1 MQSLTDLENKL
12 LEVRK
17 LQSQV
22 DKKKA
27 ELDKQIRQLLQNKS
41 ELDKLMEQARQKE
54 SLVQC
59 QIVEL
64 KSLEVRT
71 HPPEVEYFGTGAS
84 ESLQNDLLSLLSG
97 NGSVAIRLLKHQQ
110 QINPGK
116 PANWYLEKVIYDL
129 KRDRHC

>member
-59 QIVEL
+59 QIIEL

-71 HPPEVEYFGTGAS
+71 HAPEIEYFATGAS
-84 ESLQNDLLSLLSG
+84 KSLQNNLLNLLSG
-97 NGSVAIRLLKHQQ
+97 NGYVAIRLLKHQQ
-110 QINPGK
+110 LINPGK
-116 PANWYLEKVIYDL
+116 SANWYLEKVIYDL